1 MTAFN
6 MGVFK
11 FSGGLRERSARN
23 GAAGG
28 ILAGG
33 RAAGGR
39 AAGGRA
45 KSWGVPRSPRVLPR
59 QGIDDE
65 SVLKAMV
72 VASVIGTVIAIAL
85 SLLLYGLYQLWRRGR
100 RGR

>member
-1 MTAFN
+1 M
-6 MGVFK
+6 
-11 FSGGLRERSARN
+11 L
-23 GAAGG
+23 
-28 ILAGG
+28 
-33 RAAGGR
+33 
-39 AAGGRA
+39 
-45 KSWGVPRSPRVLPR
+45 PRSPRVLPR

-72 VASVIGTVIAIAL
+72 VASVIGTVIAMAL